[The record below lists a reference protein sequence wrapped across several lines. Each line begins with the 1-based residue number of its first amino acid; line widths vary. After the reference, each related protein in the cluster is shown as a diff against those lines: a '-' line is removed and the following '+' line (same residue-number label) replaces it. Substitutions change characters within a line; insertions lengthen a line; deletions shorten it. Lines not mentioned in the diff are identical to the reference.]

1 MAYLVVAR
9 HGLSEWNKLGK
20 WQGWTNIDLSDE
32 GYEEARKAGESIK
45 DIKLD
50 EAFVSPLKRVHQT
63 LDEIKKV
70 LNRQDLKT
78 TENRA
83 LIERNYGIYTGK
95 NKWQVK
101 EEVGDEEFLK
111 IRRVWDHPI
120 PEGESLKDVY
130 SRLIPYFEQNILP
143 LLKQGKNILLI
154 SSGNPIRAIIKYLE
168 DIPDDKISELEV
180 GTGEIYLY
188 EIDTE
193 GKIIS
198 KDIRSSNPKKG
209 KI

>member
-9 HGLSEWNKLGK
+9 HGLSEWNKLGL
-20 WQGWTNIDLSDE
+20 WQGWTDIDLSAE
-32 GYEEARKAGESIK
+32 GHEEAKKAGESIK

-50 EAFVSPLKRVHQT
+50 AAFISPLKRVHQT
-63 LDEIKKV
+63 LEEIKKAV
-70 LNRQDLKT
+70 GEENLET
-78 TENRA
+78 TEDRA

-101 EEVGDEEFLK
+101 EEVGDEEFTK

-130 SRLIPYFEQNILP
+130 GRLIPYFEQNILP
-143 LLKQGKNILLI
+143 LLKEGKNVLMI
-154 SSGNPIRAIIKYLE
+154 SSGNPIRALIKYLE
-168 DIPDDKISELEV
+168 GIADDKISELEV
-180 GTGEIYLY
+180 GTGEIYVY
-188 EIDTE
+188 EMDSS
-193 GKIIS
+193 GKVIK